1 MGANNINNGS
11 KREAKPFSK
20 AFLPCTVISLVVIA
34 AGIVGLF
41 MKGINFGLDYRP
53 GLIEEVRLAP
63 ATMDVTYN
71 GSAMVTLEMT
81 PIAAQMVV
89 SGIGADNETLL
100 FSLAENNT
108 VSALADKLNT
118 VKGVTAKVNKLGS
131 APSAQLFTSSAES
144 NRLVPNEP
152 YRLYSAGQ
160 MTAGADDVR
169 TALSGLE
176 ATSVQQLGTGQDASF
191 QIRMADKGDGK
202 SSTDMQSV
210 VLDKLKSAFGAD
222 NVAVIKTDFIG
233 STFSRSIAWQS
244 LLLLG
249 ATVALIWL
257 YSAVRFHW
265 DFAVGA
271 VIALLHD
278 ALVMVTFI
286 VWSQME
292 FTTMTVAAI
301 LTIVGYSINDTIV
314 ILDRERS
321 LLPVMKTDS
330 FGDIVNQALTDTLT
344 RSIITTVTTMF
355 AAAALYVFTSGDIK
369 NFALALIVGLISGC
383 YSSLFISSAFIVAT
397 RKNWRLEFGIHHSL
411 KGRAGIL
418 DMGVTV

>member
-1 MGANNINNGS
+1 MAENMKES
-11 KREAKPFSK
+11 RRQAKPFGK
-20 AFLPCTVISLVVIA
+20 AFLPCTVISIAVILF
-34 AGIVGLF
+34 GIAGLF
-41 MKGINFGLDYRP
+41 TRGINFGLDYRP

-63 ATMDVTYN
+63 AVIDVTYN
-71 GSAMVTLEMT
+71 GTATVTLDVT
-81 PIAAQMVV
+81 SSAAVV
-89 SGIGADNETLL
+89 VISGIGAENETLT
-100 FSLAENNT
+100 FPFAENET
-108 VSALADKLNT
+108 IDALAKALNT
-118 VKGVTAKVNKLGS
+118 VEGVTAKVNKMGS
-131 APSAQLFTSSAES
+131 NKSLTLFASSSAS
-144 NRLVPNEP
+144 DRLVPSKP
-152 YRLYSAGQ
+152 YRLYSATQTLGSV
-160 MTAGADDVR
+160 DDVR
-169 TALSGLE
+169 AALNGLD
-176 ATSVQQLGTGQDASF
+176 AVSVQQLGGGENGSF

-202 SSTDMQSV
+202 TSADMQEVILS
-210 VLDKLKSAFGAD
+210 KLGAKFGKD

-244 LLLLG
+244 LALLG

-278 ALVMVTFI
+278 ALIMMTFI
-286 VWSQME
+286 VWSEME

-321 LLPVMKTDS
+321 LLPVMRTNN
-330 FGDIVNQALTDTLT
+330 FADIVNQALTDTLT

-355 AAAALYVFTSGDIK
+355 AAASLYVFTSGDIK
-369 NFALALIVGLISGC
+369 NFALALIVGLVSGC

-397 RKNWRLEFGIHHSL
+397 RKNWRPEFGIHHSL
-411 KGRAGIL
+411 KGRNGIL
-418 DMGVTV
+418 DIGVTV